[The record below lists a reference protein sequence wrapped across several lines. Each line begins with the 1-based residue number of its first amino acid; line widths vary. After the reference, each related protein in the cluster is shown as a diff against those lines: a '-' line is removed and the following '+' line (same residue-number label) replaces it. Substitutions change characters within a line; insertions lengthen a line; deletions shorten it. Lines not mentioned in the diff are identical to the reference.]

1 MGSFSGPK
9 ASTDGLILSLDANN
23 LKSTTRTSTVRLLIV
38 GGGGGGGM
46 DMGGGGAGGQVVS
59 RQAQEIPVG
68 VDLAV
73 VVGRG
78 GYGAP
83 AGSGGYRTDG
93 VGPQPGGHQF
103 TIPATVGIASSF
115 AGLTAEGGG
124 YGGSSYFGYTPN
136 NGFGSAGFN
145 GGGASGY
152 SDGNTGRGG
161 AGSVSLGGYNGGGSG
176 GQYYSGGG
184 GGSGGPGISGTARPD
199 GGPGVYNDIT
209 GTGYHWGGGG
219 GGASYSTGQGGNGGI
234 GGGGGGANGVTTGGA
249 GYNNGAPGG
258 GGGGGQWANTPG
270 GNAGA
275 NTGGGGGG
283 GSHYNANNKGG
294 EGGSGIVVIRYPGA
308 IKATGGNII
317 TTVGSDTVHIFT
329 SSGTFKL
336 TESASSY
343 STDRNILSWSTWT
356 LGSGGTGGYGQ
367 NGSTVENERV
377 LGTDPWG
384 NTAVVWESRPTGTT
398 DADGGWNTDWFN
410 IDKTKKYRYSVWMKR
425 TTATAGGTFYFGMY
439 SNGSAARHMSD
450 GTYNGNPYWSCSG
463 SGAYSQNQ
471 WYLFV
476 GHVYPHE
483 TTFTGSDP
491 NSGLWTREG
500 GKIGS
505 ISCNIGS
512 GDLKW
517 PSDATQ
523 GIHRTYHYYCADSTT
538 RLHFFQPRV
547 DVCDGTEPSMDELLT
562 NSANTWYDASTTNSN
577 MAAQLYPEKVL
588 KNNVPCFYLNS
599 VGKKFLG
606 SLFGTQP
613 STNLTYEAWIYPESE
628 IQADDRGCIMLITGG
643 SPAYM
648 SWNKSNQRMSN
659 YWYGHPPEG
668 YHESGA
674 VVNRNAWNH
683 FVCVWDYNTSTV
695 KQWTNGVRTSVS
707 PVQGNAPAGGFLQI
721 GQEGTSRQFSGGI
734 SLLRIYNTALTDN
747 QVLDNFNATKN
758 RFGF

>member
-23 LKSTTRTSTVRLLIV
+23 LKSTARTSTVRLLIV

-46 DMGGGGAGGQVVS
+46 DMGGGGGGGQVIS

-68 VDLAV
+68 VELPV

-78 GYGAP
+78 GYGGP
-83 AGSGGYRTDG
+83 AGGGGYRTDG
-93 VGPQPGGHQF
+93 VGPQPNFHQF
-103 TIPATVGIASSF
+103 TISATAGVASSF

-136 NGFGSAGFN
+136 NGFGGNGFN

-161 AGSVSLGGYNGGGSG
+161 TGSVALGGYNGGNAS

-184 GGSGGPGISGTARPD
+184 AGAGGPGVSGSSTPH

-209 GTGYHWGGGG
+209 GTGYYWGGGG
-219 GGASYSTGQGGNGGI
+219 GGAAYSLGTGGNGGI
-234 GGGGGGANGVTTGGA
+234 GGGGGGAVGSTLGGT
-249 GYNNGAPGG
+249 GYNNGSVGG
-258 GGGGGQWANTPG
+258 GGSAGSQTNRPG

-283 GSHYNANNKGG
+283 GSHYNLNNKGG

-308 IKATGGNII
+308 VKATGGNII

-336 TESASSY
+336 TESVSSY
-343 STDRNILSWSTWT
+343 STDRNILSWANWT
-356 LGSGGTGGYGQ
+356 LGSGGTGGYSQ
-367 NGSTVENERV
+367 NGGTDENQRV

-384 NTAVVWESRPTGTT
+384 NTAVVWESRPNGNGN
-398 DADGGWNTDWFN
+398 DDGGWNTSSFS

-425 TTATAGGTFYFGMY
+425 TSSTAGGTFYLGMY
-439 SNGSAARHMSD
+439 SNGSGARHMSD

-463 SGAYSQNQ
+463 AGAYSQNQ

-517 PSDATQ
+517 PSDATT
-523 GIHRTYHYYCADSTT
+523 GVHRTYHYYCGDNTT

-562 NSANTWYDASTTNSN
+562 NSFNTWYDASTTSSN
-577 MAAQLYPEKVL
+577 MTAQLYPEKVL

-606 SLFGTQP
+606 TLFGTQP
-613 STNLTYEAWIYPESE
+613 STNLTFEAWIYPESE
-628 IQADDRGCIMLITGG
+628 IQADDRGCIMQVGG
-643 SPAYM
+643 GASAYM
-648 SWNKSNQRMSN
+648 SWNKSNLRMSN

-674 VVNRNAWNH
+674 AVSRNTWSH

-695 KQWTNGVRTSVS
+695 KQWTNGVRTTVS
-707 PVQGNAPAGGFLQI
+707 PVQGNAVPGSFLQI
-721 GQEGTSRQFSGGI
+721 GQEGTTRQFSGGI
-734 SLLRIYNTALTDN
+734 SLLRIYNTALTDD
-747 QVLDNFNATKN
+747 QVLDNFNATKI